1 MRKDDVTDNERAEN
15 FWQAKYEDLRETTK
29 NDQIE
34 MMSLQKENDEL
45 RARVKQLASR
55 IPGMMAAANKSITG
69 ISIIGPITTSI
80 ILGGIKIPKVPPA
93 VIVPAANL
101 TS

>member
-1 MRKDDVTDNERAEN
+1 MRKNDVTDNEQAEN

-55 IPGMMAAANKSITG
+55 
-69 ISIIGPITTSI
+69 
-80 ILGGIKIPKVPPA
+80 
-93 VIVPAANL
+93 VPAWPKNYRPSRPRKFA
-101 TS
+101 

>member
-1 MRKDDVTDNERAEN
+1 MRKDDVTDNERTEN

-45 RARVKQLASR
+45 RAKVKQLASR
-55 IPGMMAAANKSITG
+55 
-69 ISIIGPITTSI
+69 
-80 ILGGIKIPKVPPA
+80 
-93 VIVPAANL
+93 VPAWPKNYRPSRPRKAI
-101 TS
+101 

>member
-45 RARVKQLASR
+45 RARVNQLASR
-55 IPGMMAAANKSITG
+55 
-69 ISIIGPITTSI
+69 
-80 ILGGIKIPKVPPA
+80 
-93 VIVPAANL
+93 VPAWPKNYRPSRPRKFA
-101 TS
+101 